1 MTLNVSKLGK
11 YIRQNHLDLVTVLA
25 AVIACWLTYEG
36 VKLARETIKLTN
48 ESAVDTAKQ
57 IKASQEQL
65 KASQQ
70 QLKASEDQ
78 LDLFR
83 KNLDIAREQLDSFRQ
98 YERETFAKP
107 DFTIRFDVT
116 PFTQNVR
123 TPQKAFGRFVAESFV
138 EYGKVSFVS
147 ATIQNTGAAPAR
159 NVSFALTV
167 TDMKAFDQLGD
178 EITQFQPVARPLFPG
193 DPRGTIIAHY
203 PVMHRK
209 EKTWFVFPVKVKTD
223 ATDGAAQFFVN
234 IEGDNLKQHY
244 YQGLILR
251 RSPKPAEPRTGITQK
266 QEPGK

>member
-11 YIRQNHLDLVTVLA
+11 YIRQYPFDLGTVLG
-25 AVIACWLTYEG
+25 AVIACWITYEG

-138 EYGKVSFVS
+138 EYGKFSFVS
-147 ATIQNTGAAPAR
+147 ATIQNTGAEPAR
-159 NVSFALTV
+159 NVSVALTV
-167 TDMKAFDQLGD
+167 T
-178 EITQFQPVARPLFPG
+178 
-193 DPRGTIIAHY
+193 
-203 PVMHRK
+203 
-209 EKTWFVFPVKVKTD
+209 
-223 ATDGAAQFFVN
+223 
-234 IEGDNLKQHY
+234 
-244 YQGLILR
+244 
-251 RSPKPAEPRTGITQK
+251 
-266 QEPGK
+266 